1 MPFANNPGVFQLSNA
16 NPSLFINNVAPT
28 NYTQLPLGYKLLDDG
43 VQQLNAS
50 GVDVMCDYQGK
61 FRISQAV
68 VKYTQYKFY
77 GNDLIYVQIPTGQYH
92 IVAPCTVSSD
102 VVRAPTSQVLNLS
115 GGVGSHSADNPLWGR
130 AGSIEN
136 V

>member
-1 MPFANNPGVFQLSNA
+1 MPFANNPGVLQPANA

-28 NYTQLPLGYKLLDDG
+28 NYTHLPSGYKLLDDG

-50 GVDVMCDYQGK
+50 GLDVMCDYQGK

-68 VKYTQYKFY
+68 VKLTQYKFY

-92 IVAPCTVSSD
+92 MVAPCTVLSD
-102 VVRAPTSQVLNLS
+102 PVLTYTYSIVGPN
-115 GGVGSHSADNPLWGR
+115 GGHTNNGIHEGAGIHHSTDIY
-130 AGSIEN
+130 S
-136 V
+136 